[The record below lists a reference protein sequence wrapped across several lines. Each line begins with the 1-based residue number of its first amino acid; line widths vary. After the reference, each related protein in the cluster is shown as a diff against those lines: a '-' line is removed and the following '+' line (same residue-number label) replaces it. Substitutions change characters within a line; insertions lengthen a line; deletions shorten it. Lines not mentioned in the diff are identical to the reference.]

1 MEGGRRGKEEGK
13 GEGEEEKGIVEGGK
27 GEMEGGRGEKGRG
40 EGGNWLLNFYFVD
53 VAQIPR
59 NFFSPEITAI
69 SSLPLL
75 EKKFSRVVRHH
86 LLVCLFVLELFVSYA
101 AILGDKKKNE
111 ETREW
116 KKTP

>member
-1 MEGGRRGKEEGK
+1 MLHKFLE
-13 GEGEEEKGIVEGGK
+13 I
-27 GEMEGGRGEKGRG
+27 
-40 EGGNWLLNFYFVD
+40 
-53 VAQIPR
+53 
-59 NFFSPEITAI
+59 FFSPEITAI

-116 KKTP
+116 KKHLK

>member
-1 MEGGRRGKEEGK
+1 MFRKF
-13 GEGEEEKGIVEGGK
+13 
-27 GEMEGGRGEKGRG
+27 
-40 EGGNWLLNFYFVD
+40 LD
-53 VAQIPR
+53 
-59 NFFSPEITAI
+59 NFFFPKINAI
-69 SSLPLL
+69 ISLPLL
-75 EKKFSRVVRHH
+75 EKKFSRAARPH